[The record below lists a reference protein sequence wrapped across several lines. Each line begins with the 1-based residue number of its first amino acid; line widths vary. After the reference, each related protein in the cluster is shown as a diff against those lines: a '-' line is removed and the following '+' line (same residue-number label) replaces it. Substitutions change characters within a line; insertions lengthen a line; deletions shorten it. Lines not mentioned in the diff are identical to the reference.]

1 MPERCHGV
9 TRSGERCRRSGNHY
23 CYQHAPR
30 QATGGP
36 PKGHMDH
43 PESNLPT
50 GGRTGRRHR
59 TSDGN
64 LEASLKALQN
74 LDTTAILRAYQSQL
88 ASIDTTAI
96 LRRQLASIDTT
107 AILRRQ
113 LASIDRTAILKAFQ
127 HQLASLDT
135 TALLRRQLA
144 NIDTTAILNAY
155 QASLAGFIT
164 SPLGQSAVAQATTA
178 LADTA
183 EPAGEPPI
191 VHVLDE
197 AQLGAVSTAI
207 ADLQDLAAVDPVAGG
222 EGLEWMVAATVYD
235 PGSELPGSR
244 PTAVQTAIMTMVIV
258 SALSTVIA
266 SSPALAAAF
275 GLMSIPVTLW
285 PFIKALVT
293 SMGKSSRDEER

>member
-74 LDTTAILRAYQSQL
+74 LDTTAILRAYQS
-88 ASIDTTAI
+88 
-96 LRRQLASIDTT
+96 QLASIDTT